1 MSTVYVLPWL
11 GVSLYSINTLSCPY
25 SKVFGLFVTIHE
37 FAAGLQE
44 FGISVTIYSQP
55 WLHARSLRIWP
66 VSVNIHSLTW
76 TRSKF
81 PGTWP
86 VPVTIYSLHWPC
98 NKFPGTWPVPV
109 TIYFLP
115 WPRDRSPGI
124 WPDPVTIY
132 SLPWPLGRSTGIWP
146 VSAAGC
152 WCSAWVPGA
161 PFLAVLWR
169 KCCHQRTRPLTPYLS
184 PPTHRKRAIFSI
196 QVMVCFL
203 KIKNR
208 K

>member
-11 GVSLYSINTLSCPY
+11 VASLYSINTVSRPY
-25 SKVFGLFVTIHE
+25 SKDFGLFVTIHR
-37 FAAGLQE
+37 LPW
-44 FGISVTIYSQP
+44 IRSKSVTIYSQL
-55 WLHARSLRIWP
+55 WLHARSLGICP

-76 TRSKF
+76 TRNKF

-109 TIYFLP
+109 TIYSLP
-115 WPRDRSPGI
+115 WPRDRSP
-124 WPDPVTIY
+124 
-132 SLPWPLGRSTGIWP
+132 GIWP

-169 KCCHQRTRPLTPYLS
+169 KCCHQRTRPLTPSLS
-184 PPTHRKRAIFSI
+184 LPTHRKRQLWLTRLPLHSSIRNWQLFPLYSSLWYLLSQTFSKS
-196 QVMVCFL
+196 L
-203 KIKNR
+203 WKK
-208 K
+208 

>member
-55 WLHARSLRIWP
+55 WLHVRFLGIWP
-66 VSVNIHSLTW
+66 VSVNIHILTW
-76 TRSKF
+76 TRNKF

-109 TIYFLP
+109 TIY
-115 WPRDRSPGI
+115 
-124 WPDPVTIY
+124 
-132 SLPWPLGRSTGIWP
+132 SLPWTSRQVSRNLACLCSRVLMLCLGSWSSFFGGSLEEVLSSEDTPPNSI
-146 VSAAGC
+146 SI
-152 WCSAWVPGA
+152 SSYSQEKSY
-161 PFLAVLWR
+161 FLHSSHVF
-169 KCCHQRTRPLTPYLS
+169 
-184 PPTHRKRAIFSI
+184 FS
-196 QVMVCFL
+196 
-203 KIKNR
+203 
-208 K
+208 

>member
-11 GVSLYSINTLSCPY
+11 GVSLYSINTLY
-25 SKVFGLFVTIHE
+25 LVLIARILAYLLLYIDYLE

-44 FGISVTIYSQP
+44 FGIFLIIYSQP
-55 WLHARSLRIWP
+55 RLHARSLGIWP

-76 TRSKF
+76 THNKF

-98 NKFPGTWPVPV
+98 NKFPGTWPLPV
-109 TIYFLP
+109 TIYSLP
-115 WPRDRSPGI
+115 WPRDRSPG
-124 WPDPVTIY
+124 T
-132 SLPWPLGRSTGIWP
+132 WP

-152 WCSAWVPGA
+152 WCSALVPVA
-161 PFLAVLWR
+161 FLAVLWR
-169 KCCHQRTRPLTPYLS
+169 KCCHQRTRPLTPSLS
-184 PPTHRKRAIFSI
+184 PPTHRKRAFFCI
-196 QVMVCFL
+196 QVMFFFL